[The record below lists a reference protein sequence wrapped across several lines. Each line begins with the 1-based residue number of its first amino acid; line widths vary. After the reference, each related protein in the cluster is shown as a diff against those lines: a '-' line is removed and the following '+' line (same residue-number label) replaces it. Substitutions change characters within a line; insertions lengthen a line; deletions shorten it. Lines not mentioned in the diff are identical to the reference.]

1 MSNYPNAGD
10 GLRKIYLAAIG
21 SIVCSF
27 ITIIPMIPMLQLV
40 GAIGAIVCGVITLI
54 GFYQAGKDIEG
65 CKAAFVLQIIALVI
79 NVLDSFTDMPV
90 FLSVVAGIVPVVA
103 ISLMCW
109 SVSNVLKDIGA
120 DRIAK
125 QGMVAM
131 FTYIGC
137 SVLTI
142 VLEMCILIIIAYD
155 GLGLYLL
162 LTLVI
167 AIVELFFYLRFLK
180 NAAEQFG
187 SY

>member
-1 MSNYPNAGD
+1 MSNYPNAGE

-27 ITIIPMIPMLQLV
+27 IMIVPMV
-40 GAIGAIVCGVITLI
+40 EFVDAIGVIVCSVITLI

-65 CKAAFVLQIIALVI
+65 CKAAFILQIIALIVNI
-79 NVLDSFTDMPV
+79 LDTFTSLPPFV
-90 FLSVVAGIVPVVA
+90 GVVAEILPVVA
-103 ISLMCW
+103 ICLMCW

-187 SY
+187 AY

>member
-1 MSNYPNAGD
+1 MRNYPNAGD

-27 ITIIPMIPMLQLV
+27 IMIVPMVEFV
-40 GAIGAIVCGVITLI
+40 GAIGVIVCSVITLI

-65 CKAAFVLQIIALVI
+65 CKAAFILQIIALIVNI
-79 NVLDSFTDMPV
+79 LDTFTSLPAFMSFV
-90 FLSVVAGIVPVVA
+90 SEILPVVA
-103 ISLMCW
+103 ICLMCW
-109 SVSNVLKDIGA
+109 SVSNVLKEIGA
-120 DRIAK
+120 DKIAK

-131 FTYIGC
+131 ITYIGC
-137 SVLTI
+137 RVVSI
-142 VLEMCILIIIAYD
+142 VLQMCILIIIAYD